1 MLSGSAAVDLPTIDL
16 APIDSIDLAS
26 GTELPLARSTEIG
39 WHLRRRPLRVRVIV
53 RQFRSAPSYQ
63 IMELMISAAKGAR
76 INTFI
81 CGRLMGAPNGEVGRC
96 CRSLDQNHTSNKI
109 ILPAPVRS
117 SSTKAQRRRQT
128 DQKEFKPSYELCS
141 YPHRLGAWWP
151 ISVLRHRSLPKSES
165 IPRASLI
172 DKALGILSDSSRAKL
187 ALVRSPIGLSI

>member
-1 MLSGSAAVDLPTIDL
+1 MRGALWRRGFGRPAFAGHGHFGTPCFRVPRPWICRPSIWLQSIRLIWL
-16 APIDSIDLAS
+16 QEPICPSPVLR
-26 GTELPLARSTEIG
+26 RSVR
-39 WHLRRRPLRVRVIV
+39 HLRRRPLRVRVIV

-128 DQKEFKPSYELCS
+128 DQKEFKPSHELCS
-141 YPHRLGAWWP
+141 YPHRLGAWRP
-151 ISVLRHRSLPKSES
+151 ISVMS
-165 IPRASLI
+165 
-172 DKALGILSDSSRAKL
+172 
-187 ALVRSPIGLSI
+187 